1 MRMLAKVLPFGV
13 IEMWITLAT
22 QAFGLV
28 QGYFE
33 NKKEKQA
40 AQTKVEVA
48 LKEAEAEVFKRKS
61 LQDGEWD
68 LESMRGSK
76 GSWKDEYL
84 LILFSIPFIMAF
96 IPQAQPYVKSGIALI
111 SSFPDWYKGGLAIM
125 IAASFGMRSYAAFLK
140 KGK

>member
-1 MRMLAKVLPFGV
+1 MSMQGKALLFGA

-76 GSWKDEYL
+76 DSWKDEWFVI
-84 LILFSIPFIMAF
+84 ILSLPFIASF
-96 IPQAQPYVKSGIALI
+96 VPQLQGYVAEGFRILEDST
-111 SSFPDWYKGGLAIM
+111 PDWYKAAFGVA
-125 IAASFGMRSYAAFLK
+125 IAASFGFRQFAKFK
-140 KGK
+140 KK

>member
-1 MRMLAKVLPFGV
+1 
-13 IEMWITLAT
+13 MWVTLAT

-28 QGYFE
+28 QGYFQ
-33 NKKEKQA
+33 NKTEKQA

-61 LQDGEWD
+61 LQEGEWD

-76 GSWKDEYL
+76 DSWKDEYL

-96 IPQAQPYVKSGIALI
+96 IPQAQPYVESGIALI
-111 SSFPDWYKGGLAIM
+111 TSFPDWYKAGLAVM
-125 IAASFGMRSYAAFLK
+125 IAASFGVRSYTKLWK
-140 KGK
+140 K

>member
-1 MRMLAKVLPFGV
+1 
-13 IEMWITLAT
+13 MWITLAT

-76 GSWKDEYL
+76 DSWKDEWFVIVL
-84 LILFSIPFIMAF
+84 SLPFLASF
-96 IPQAQPYVKSGIALI
+96 IPQLQQYVADGFLI
-111 SSFPDWYKGGLAIM
+111 LENNTPDWYKAAFGVA
-125 IAASFGMRSYAAFLK
+125 IAASFGFRQFAKFK
-140 KGK
+140 KK

>member
-1 MRMLAKVLPFGV
+1 
-13 IEMWITLAT
+13 MWITLAT

-28 QGYFE
+28 QGFLE

-76 GSWKDEYL
+76 GSWKDEWFVVVL
-84 LILFSIPFIMAF
+84 SLPFIASF
-96 IPQAQPYVKSGIALI
+96 IPQLQQYVADGFLI
-111 SSFPDWYKGGLAIM
+111 LENNTPDWYKAAFGVA
-125 IAASFGMRSYAAFLK
+125 IAASFGFRQFAKFK
-140 KGK
+140 KK